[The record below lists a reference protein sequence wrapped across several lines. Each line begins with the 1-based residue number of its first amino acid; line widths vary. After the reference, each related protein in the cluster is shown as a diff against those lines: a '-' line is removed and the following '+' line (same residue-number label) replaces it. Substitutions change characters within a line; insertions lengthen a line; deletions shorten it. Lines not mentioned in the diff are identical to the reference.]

1 MSNISE
7 TEKML
12 MAWGSLSAT
21 HGFNRLGYS
30 TSRMYRSESGLTP
43 DEEDALLNVTAA
55 VEALRESEP
64 QAADVVIARWLWG
77 DDMEK
82 IGSAVGSNNKAIKYY
97 IIGLSWITG
106 YMDSRFD
113 SN

>member
-12 MAWGSLSAT
+12 IAWGSLSAT
-21 HGFNRLGYS
+21 HGCNRLGYT
-30 TSRMYRSESGLTP
+30 TSRMYRSDSDLTP
-43 DEEDALLNVTAA
+43 EEEDALLNITAA

-64 QAADVVIARWLWG
+64 EAADVVIARWIYG
-77 DDMEK
+77 DNMET
-82 IGSAVGSNNKAIKYY
+82 IGADIGSNNKAIKYY